1 MFFIS
6 KKPTRTDERIR
17 RGRKTRG
24 KTDMAMP
31 EAPPRT
37 AGISDG
43 KSIRGVYGDA
53 VSTEETFMPLYCLP
67 ARR

>member
-43 KSIRGVYGDA
+43 KASAGITAMR
-53 VSTEETFMPLYCLP
+53 F
-67 ARR
+67 